1 MRRELLFG
9 GSAALAL
16 ISGLAFAQSSP
27 ESLLP
32 PGFEEPAPAP
42 TPAPRPTATTQ
53 PGQPSS
59 PTAGATSVPVIQPIP
74 GASSATPAPV
84 DLSGFGKLPTLEAL
98 EKMSTD
104 ELDELLGLKPKVDIP
119 AGARRSLAQVGV
131 LGMDEGGLPTRSLAR
146 QPASLVRA
154 ALGGTKR
161 PLVSRWGHILLRRA
175 LASRLEAP
183 AGMDPVDFAALRVA
197 TLNAI
202 GEFAVARAVAQ
213 DIDTAEWNPRLTSA
227 ALNSYVGTADFVG
240 ACPAVRLQGNRRK
253 DGTWRLFQGICSAYA
268 GEGARAKTDLERVR
282 YYGDAA
288 NIDALL
294 AQRMAGAAGQGR
306 GAVTIEWKGV
316 QEITPLRFALA
327 TAVGETIPASLL
339 DDARP
344 YFARASATA
353 PMLSLPQR
361 IAASD
366 VAAREGILSSAALID
381 LYSQLYAEQDND
393 DPAATVAD
401 RLRQAYVG
409 ADAAARM
416 AAIREIWAPG
426 AGGAIDYA
434 RLVLTAFA
442 AARVEPSEDLEDDAG
457 NLIAAMLSAGFERD
471 ALRWAPVVAAG
482 SPAWAQLVFASP
494 TAGEPVSSGAISDF
508 VGDDA
513 SAQQRKSQF
522 LVAGLAGL
530 GRMDQGEVQG
540 YSADLNMHLGSATK
554 WTRAIDAAAAVDNKA
569 LVVFLAGLGMQGDG
583 WNRMTARHLYHIVAA
598 LNRVGLSAEARMI
611 AAEAVARGRCPQ
623 CPARSTISSPC
634 SPPNAAPRP
643 TRSPPIA
650 AISQGPRKRSGIF
663 RRRTAAR
670 LPDWKRPG
678 PGSPRRA
685 LRARPPRS
693 ASSTGSSSTRAC
705 AMMIPRRRCRVRPPA
720 VRCRRS

>member
-1 MRRELLFG
+1 MNRAILVAG
-9 GSAALAL
+9 AATLAL
-16 ISGLAFAQSSP
+16 VSGLAFAQSSP
-27 ESLLP
+27 ASLLP
-32 PGFEEPAPAP
+32 PSFEEPAPNP
-42 TPAPRPTATTQ
+42 TPTPTPTPRSTASGQ

-59 PTAGATSVPVIQPIP
+59 PSGGATSVPVIQPLL
-74 GASSATPAPV
+74 GGSSGRPAPV
-84 DLSGFGKLPTLEAL
+84 DLSGFGRLPTLEEL

-119 AGARRSLAQVGV
+119 PGARRSLAQVGV
-131 LGMDEGGLPTRSLAR
+131 LAMDEGGLPTRSLTK

-154 ALGGTKR
+154 ALAGTKQ
-161 PLVSRWGHILLRRA
+161 PMVSRWGHILLRRA
-175 LASRLEAP
+175 LASRLDAP
-183 AGMDPVDFAALRVA
+183 DGMDPVDFAALRVA

-213 DIDTAEWNPRLTSA
+213 DIDAAEWNPRLTAA
-227 ALNSYVGTADFVG
+227 ALDSYVGTADFIG
-240 ACPAVRLQGNRRK
+240 ACPAVRLQGNGRE

-268 GEGARAKTDLERVR
+268 GEAARAKTDLERVR

-316 QEITPLRFALA
+316 EELTPLRFALA
-327 TAVGETIPASLL
+327 TAVGEPIPASLL
-339 DDARP
+339 GDAGP

-353 PMLSLPQR
+353 PMLPLPQR

-381 LYSQLYAEQDND
+381 LYSQLYAEQEDES
-393 DPAATVAD
+393 PAGTRAD

-409 ADAAARM
+409 ADAGARV
-416 AAIREIWAPG
+416 AAIREIWG
-426 AGGAIDYA
+426 GETGGAIDYA

-442 AARVEPSEDLEDDAG
+442 AALVEPDDDFEDDAG
-457 NLIAAMLSAGFERD
+457 NLIASMLSAGLERD

-494 TAGEPVSSGAISDF
+494 TANDPVSSGAIGDF
-508 VGDDA
+508 IDDDS

-530 GRMDQGEVQG
+530 GRIDDGDVSA
-540 YSADLNMHLGSATK
+540 YSDDLAMNLDSATR

-569 LVVFLAGLGMQGDG
+569 LVALLAGVGMQGDG
-583 WNRMTARHLYHIVAA
+583 WDKMTARHLYHIISA
-598 LNRVGLSAEARMI
+598 LHQVGLSAEARMI
-611 AAEAVARGRCPQ
+611 AAEAVARG
-623 CPARSTISSPC
+623 
-634 SPPNAAPRP
+634 
-643 TRSPPIA
+643 
-650 AISQGPRKRSGIF
+650 
-663 RRRTAAR
+663 
-670 LPDWKRPG
+670 
-678 PGSPRRA
+678 
-685 LRARPPRS
+685 
-693 ASSTGSSSTRAC
+693 
-705 AMMIPRRRCRVRPPA
+705 
-720 VRCRRS
+720 